1 MLEMLDFM
9 SKIAR
14 ARGAKGTESGGFA
27 PFFLS
32 EPQHT
37 LLEKIASIF
46 SHRSGTFLR
55 LVAASRGW

>member
-1 MLEMLDFM
+1 M
-9 SKIAR
+9 SKTAL

-37 LLEKIASIF
+37 LL
-46 SHRSGTFLR
+46 
-55 LVAASRGW
+55 